1 MCCLKEISATY
12 IIYMIVAYRLGAP
25 HDGTIKEDDRAKCP
39 AHGGYIMTGMLML
52 TENVF
57 KWSSCS
63 MEFFEDFFQ

>member
-1 MCCLKEISATY
+1 
-12 IIYMIVAYRLGAP
+12 MIVAYRLGAP